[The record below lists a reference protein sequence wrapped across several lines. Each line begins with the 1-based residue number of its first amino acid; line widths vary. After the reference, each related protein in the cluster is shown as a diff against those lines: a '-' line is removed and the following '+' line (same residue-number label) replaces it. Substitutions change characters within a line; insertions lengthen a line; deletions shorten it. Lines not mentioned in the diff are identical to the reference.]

1 MEKGGR
7 AAMRRS
13 EGLASDLVLCLRE
26 ALGQLRGIW
35 EEIGIPEE
43 QRLERTQVVGKYV
56 QELLDKMITEEQNL
70 KNRLLRGIQVW
81 RSRLATLCQEL
92 QLAPFEED
100 GEATVLELEKE
111 LRTQVEDL
119 LQQKQKR
126 KQALKALQEQ
136 ELEICSL
143 LSVAPSDISANA
155 VPSLEEL
162 DRFQHHLAVLVTEKN
177 RRQVEFVDTRQ
188 KIILCMAELEHDP
201 DTSFERDV
209 LCEEVDAFCLSEEN
223 ITALKDLL
231 RQLEGRKILNEALCE
246 ELRSKI
252 LVLWDRLHVPAEER
266 ESFVSSMV
274 GSRSKIIHALQV
286 ELNRLETMKLQ
297 NIQSMVEAI
306 RAELADYWD
315 KCFCGEEQRER
326 FSPLREADFTEE
338 LLRQHEDEL
347 ARIKRFFETHQELF
361 QAVRKWEGNWRL
373 FQELERKA
381 TDPSRFT
388 NRGGNLL
395 KEEKLRAKLQK
406 TLPKLEEELRGRL
419 ELWEQEQGRPLLVNG
434 QRFTDHVAEQW
445 QLHRL
450 EKEREKQERQ
460 LKKSR
465 QMEEEM
471 MYGSTPSKPRVL
483 GATTP
488 GKVRTLNSTPA
499 TPNSTIRSAL
509 RGSVFR
515 SPASHPPLSGSKAS
529 RTPCRTA
536 AKPSRPGRLEHN
548 KENVS
553 QLGGTPLSGGC
564 TSTASLTS
572 AALHASINSKL
583 STYSE
588 FAARTVK
595 NFKI

>member
-553 QLGGTPLSGGC
+553 QLGGTPLS
-564 TSTASLTS
+564 
-572 AALHASINSKL
+572 
-583 STYSE
+583 
-588 FAARTVK
+588 ARTVK